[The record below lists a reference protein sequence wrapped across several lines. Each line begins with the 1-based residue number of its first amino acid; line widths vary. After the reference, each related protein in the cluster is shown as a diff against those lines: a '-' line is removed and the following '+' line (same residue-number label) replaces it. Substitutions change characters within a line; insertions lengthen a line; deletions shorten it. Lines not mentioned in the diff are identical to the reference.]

1 MPGLRTPAVVLAAV
15 LLTTGGSL
23 SAAELLI
30 TRGSADDVT
39 CDGTI
44 RFELAC
50 DTAPCG
56 EPIEVSPRPGRQP
69 LSISPRA
76 RVSATL
82 VSSNC
87 WAAPSTW
94 SALPE
99 TIEMVTWPAARLTG
113 TIAGAVSGSMRATL
127 RSTSPVRSP
136 IDATIMC
143 TIADGQWS
151 CPAPAVPLDVRLQVD
166 GFAPVYLW
174 DVPVAAERHV
184 AFRRGASISGW
195 VEGTEGAV
203 ADARVEITSPRA
215 SASRDTPSTNLS
227 VVTNERGFFQVV
239 GVQPG
244 LRHTLRARKDGF
256 SESIVEDITVDE
268 EREHLLRAAVRLEAL
283 ASLQIAITPPVG
295 PDGKPWR
302 VRLSRATPQ
311 SPAYAIVTAELATL
325 GGFWSKD
332 DLHAGTYAVS
342 ILDSRDSVFERR
354 DVEVKTG
361 SDFLTFTISRVAVRG
376 ILRAGDDPL
385 AARLS
390 FTRSGRRVNMTS
402 DAEGSF
408 RGMLPEAGEWKVEIT
423 PAAAFSVVTRS
434 VDVVARDG
442 GAGAEIEIELPGGRL
457 EGIVVDESG
466 RPVMAAVDVRR
477 ERTIA
482 YAETNAE
489 GRFTLV
495 GLEPQSVVVEAVT
508 TSGESAAAPHDI
520 GSRTPLRLVIERAKR
535 IDIRLVAPSGAPV
548 PGAIVRQII
557 PPSRRRKETVTGPD
571 GKFTV
576 TMTKAAPVT
585 DIVIFAAGFP
595 LRMLSLTADNA
606 PSRIVVGGPASRLT
620 VYVRRTPPWPKI
632 RREDGSFFSLVELM
646 FQGNPAGPPH
656 GMIPG
661 GFQADLEPGRYT
673 VCPEARVTEACEA
686 RTLQPGAVVVLPLP
700 WGAPMEAPADPT
712 RSGR

>member
-1 MPGLRTPAVVLAAV
+1 MPGLSTSAVLLAAV

-23 SAAELLI
+23 PAAELLI
-30 TRGSADDVT
+30 TRASNDVA
-39 CDGTI
+39 CNGAI

-56 EPIEVSPRPGRQP
+56 EPIELSPRPGRQP
-69 LSISPRA
+69 LSISPGA

-113 TIAGAVSGSMRATL
+113 TIAGVVSGRMQTTF
-127 RSTSPVRSP
+127 RSTSSLKPS
-136 IDATIMC
+136 IDATVPC
-143 TIADGQWS
+143 TIADGRWS

-174 DVPVAAERHV
+174 DVPVAAEQHV

-195 VEGTEGAV
+195 VEGTEGPV
-203 ADARVEITSPRA
+203 ADARVEIVTPRA
-215 SASRDTPSTNLS
+215 SAPRDTPASNLTA
-227 VVTNERGFFQVV
+227 VTNQRGFFQVV
-239 GVQPG
+239 GLQPG

-256 SESIVEDITVDE
+256 SESIVEDVTVDE
-268 EREHLLRAAVRLEAL
+268 EREHLLRSPVRLEAL
-283 ASLQIAITPPVG
+283 ASLLIAITPPVG

-311 SPAYAIVTAELATL
+311 SPAYAIVTAEPATL

-361 SDFLTFTISRVAVRG
+361 FDFLTFTISRVAVRG
-376 ILRAGDDPL
+376 VLRAGDDPL

-434 VDVVARDG
+434 VDVVARDS
-442 GAGAEIEIELPGGRL
+442 GAGAEIEIELPGGRI

-466 RPVMAAVDVRR
+466 RPMTASVDVRR

-508 TSGESAAAPHDI
+508 TSGESAAAPHDT
-520 GSRTPLRLVIERAKR
+520 GSRTPLRLVIERGKR
-535 IDIRLVAPSGAPV
+535 IEIRLVTPSGAPV

-585 DIVIFAAGFP
+585 DLVIFAAGFP
-595 LRMLSLTADNA
+595 LRMLSLTTENA

-661 GFQADLEPGRYT
+661 GFQAELEPGRYT
-673 VCPEARVTEACEA
+673 VCPEARATEHCEA

-700 WGAPMEAPADPT
+700 WGAPVEAPADQT